1 MAKVKV
7 HLTQVTL
14 HVSKNYYSKDE
25 VMYLPVHRQ
34 LGLAQCT
41 KSFPVGLFCYSRF
54 RHPPGVFAFLGHYRS
69 SLSFGFW
76 DLGLAVAVLMI

>member
-1 MAKVKV
+1 
-7 HLTQVTL
+7 
-14 HVSKNYYSKDE
+14 
-25 VMYLPVHRQ
+25 MYLPVHRQ